1 MLWLFRQKRGPAWR
15 PWTTTWQGIILLR
28 FLGANWPPTY
38 YLISPHVNPSVQ
50 RSSDLTVGCKR
61 LLLLLACLALLGN
74 EISLWPCLSI
84 RPVGLSVGWSVCLPV
99 FAKRGGKIHSHAP
112 IRALLLY
119 FALSS
124 FMVNFRSIFIFDW
137 DGHFSKKLS
146 EDNCCVAKDN
156 HVQEMTDLEEEIA
169 GTYDQ
174 E

>member
-1 MLWLFRQKRGPAWR
+1 MIVQTKARTCLKTLNNNLTRDYLVAISWR
-15 PWTTTWQGIILLR
+15 ELTSHILLNQSPRKSVRSTFIR
-28 FLGANWPPTY
+28 FDSWLQAPIAT
-38 YLISPHVNPSVQ
+38 PSMP
-50 RSSDLTVGCKR
+50 STSWKW
-61 LLLLLACLALLGN
+61 N
-74 EISLWPCLSI
+74 FPCLSI

-124 FMVNFRSIFIFDW
+124 FNFGSIFIFDW

-146 EDNCCVAKDN
+146 EDNCCGAKDN